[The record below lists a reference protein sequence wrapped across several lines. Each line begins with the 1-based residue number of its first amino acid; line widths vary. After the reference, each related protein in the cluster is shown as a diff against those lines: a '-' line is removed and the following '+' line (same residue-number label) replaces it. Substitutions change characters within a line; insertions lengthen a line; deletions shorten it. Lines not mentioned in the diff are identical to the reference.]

1 MSVFSKY
8 LGRPQA
14 LPVYAGLALVIAVMV
29 AGCGA
34 GYRPVVTPINPSG
47 PAPQPASL
55 AAVVSSPSPTSP
67 GIATIINYS
76 GDTIMA
82 TAPIGVGPIT
92 FTLDETGST
101 GYTVNSDGTITNFP
115 ASNNLQQKNVTFSTL
130 PSTAVPVNL
139 FSPSSGLWMADLD
152 GNVID
157 VLELEESESGQ
168 QMTLLI
174 YKYDVAGVTYEASQ
188 DVTHLRQFI
197 DLYSCRLGLLASV
210 KYDPHNPGDSVVIS
224 ETWSGL
230 RKPAIKMPARA
241 ETQPSTFA

>member
-1 MSVFSKY
+1 MNAFRLY
-8 LGRPQA
+8 
-14 LPVYAGLALVIAVMV
+14 PVLAF
-29 AGCGA
+29 G
-34 GYRPVVTPINPSG
+34 
-47 PAPQPASL
+47 
-55 AAVVSSPSPTSP
+55 
-67 GIATIINYS
+67 
-76 GDTIMA
+76 A
-82 TAPIGVGPIT
+82 TAGIVGYALLSRRNKKTPQQLEYERRT
-92 FTLDETGST
+92 QLTLG
-101 GYTVNSDGTITNFP
+101 GRII
-115 ASNNLQQKNVTFSTL
+115 
-130 PSTAVPVNL
+130 
-139 FSPSSGLWMADLD
+139 D